1 MLVNCDVKSLEIFVA
16 ASLSRDSVLMQE
28 LWDVHNGITETD
40 THQKN
45 QDDLNLP
52 SRVIAKRFIFKL
64 LYGAS
69 AYGYKH
75 DSDFISVK
83 YSQDDWQEV
92 IDKFYSKY
100 SGIAKWHQ
108 QLLLEAQTNGCITIP
123 SGRYFPIV
131 PDITKRES
139 WPLTIIKNY
148 PVQGFGADL
157 VMLARLRASQLLHQ
171 GGIREAK
178 LCGTIHDS
186 IVCEI
191 DNDMKSVYNIGK
203 ILKQAVEEVP
213 SYCKKLWDYDFS
225 LPLKCELGYGPN
237 KTDMTELI
245 I

>member
-1 MLVNCDVKSLEIFVA
+1 
-16 ASLSRDSVLMQE
+16 
-28 LWDVHNGITETD
+28 
-40 THQKN
+40 
-45 QDDLNLP
+45 
-52 SRVIAKRFIFKL
+52 
-64 LYGAS
+64 
-69 AYGYKH
+69 
-75 DSDFISVK
+75 
-83 YSQDDWQEV
+83 
-92 IDKFYSKY
+92 
-100 SGIAKWHQ
+100 
-108 QLLLEAQTNGCITIP
+108 
-123 SGRYFPIV
+123 
-131 PDITKRES
+131 
-139 WPLTIIKNY
+139 
-148 PVQGFGADL
+148 
-157 VMLARLRASQLLHQ
+157 MLARLRASQLLHQ